1 MSVEENKK
9 AIYRAFEEVWNKG
22 NYSIIPEVCS
32 PDYVAHSGPQEV
44 TGLDG
49 FEQYVRNSRTSFPD
63 LCYTVDEIIGEGD
76 TLAIRLTMTG
86 TFAGKM
92 GDIEPT
98 GNSVNYTFV
107 LISRFTDGKCIES
120 NVFGDSIVLYQ
131 QMGVTLPMG

>member
-22 NYSIIPEVCS
+22 DYSIIPEVVS
-32 PDYVAHSGPQEV
+32 PDYTNSYGHK
-44 TGLDG
+44 GLND
-49 FEQYVRNSRTSFPD
+49 FEQFVKGSRTAFPD
-63 LCYTVDEIIGEGD
+63 LHYTVDEIIGEGD
-76 TLAIRLTMTG
+76 TLAIRLTMNG
-86 TFAGKM
+86 TFSGKM

-98 GNSVNYTFV
+98 GNNVNYTFV
-107 LISRFTDGKCIES
+107 LISRFVDGKCIES